1 MESHTTINA
10 TSKKWITHYSS
21 SHKILLVGEGDFSL
35 SACLARAFGSAS
47 NMVATHLDSEATLCT
62 RLPSSKLN
70 IKDLQ
75 RLGCLVLH
83 NVDVNFMASSS
94 FYLLLAC
101 IKFNHIVFNFPH
113 PRHFK
118 MRETHHS
125 VIQKHKDLL
134 SGFFKSSRKMLKLDG
149 EVHVA
154 HRDDHPYNAWEIE
167 ELANEAGLIL
177 IATVDFC
184 SSQYMG
190 YNYKRGSSV
199 ASLSETA
206 QRPPIL
212 HKIKLI
218 TSFLNIYKD

>member
-1 MESHTTINA
+1 MASITISHSKVDLLNKRDCDHLKSHTTSNA
-10 TSKKWITHYSS
+10 TSERWITHYSS
-21 SHKILLVGEGDFSL
+21 SHKILL
-35 SACLARAFGSAS
+35 
-47 NMVATHLDSEATLCT
+47 
-62 RLPSSKLN
+62 LN

-94 FYLLLAC
+94 FYPLLAC
-101 IKFNHIVFNFPH
+101 MKFDRIVFNFPH
-113 PRHFK
+113 AGHFK
-118 MRETHHS
+118 MWETHHS

-190 YNYKRGSSV
+190 YNYERGSSLRSNGSFPLGNCPKTFKF
-199 ASLSETA
+199 SLKS
-206 QRPPIL
+206 
-212 HKIKLI
+212 
-218 TSFLNIYKD
+218 S